1 MNRKSRK
8 SFSFFFIRHD
18 DKVKDVQRQI
28 EEWMASGSDQPMCT
42 ARPGW
47 QSITLQQQHY
57 KKRMYNIHIDMP
69 DILEIDEENKFVR
82 VEPMVTIGTKPMF
95 FPFLY

>member
-1 MNRKSRK
+1 MT
-8 SFSFFFIRHD
+8 
-18 DKVKDVQRQI
+18 
-28 EEWMASGSDQPMCT
+28 SGSDQPMCT

-82 VEPMVTIGTKPMF
+82 VEPMVNIGMYNFVHTGPNHVQVYCIQNIMK
-95 FPFLY
+95 LK